1 MNMTEQQQRPVALIT
16 GAAGGLGQA
25 FAKRLARE
33 GLRIAVVD
41 CVDAEQLVKAI
52 EAEGGEARAFRCD
65 LRIPEQISR
74 LAVQVL
80 EHFGRCDVLV
90 NNATYV
96 PLKGLDDTSLLEWND
111 ALAVNLDAP
120 FLLSQAFVPGMREHG
135 WGRIINLVSS
145 NTGRPQKGF
154 MAYIAAKMG
163 VVGLTR
169 ALAAEL
175 GEHGITVNAIS
186 PGLIRHAGSAQ
197 ALPAALFEKVRDSQ
211 LIKRNGEPEDLC
223 GILAFLASRDSGYMT
238 GQVFNVDGGFL
249 F

>member
-1 MNMTEQQQRPVALIT
+1 MTEQQQRPVALIT

-25 FAKRLARE
+25 FAKHLARE

-41 CVDAEQLVKAI
+41 CVDAEQVVKAI

-74 LAVQVL
+74 LTVQVL

-90 NNATYV
+90 NNAAYV
-96 PLKGLDDTSLLEWND
+96 PLKCLDDTSLLEWSD
-111 ALAVNLDAP
+111 TLAVNLDAP

-135 WGRIINLVSS
+135 WGRIINLASS

-163 VVGLTR
+163 VIGLTR

-175 GEHGITVNAIS
+175 GEYGITVNAIS

-197 ALPAALFEKVRDSQ
+197 ALPAELFEKVRDSQ